1 MTISKYL
8 QKNAAEQDT
17 ASNTTL
23 SPNEPTESNSSS
35 LSEPKPSVVTAEQT
49 PENKP
54 QKPLGK
60 LLWESFCIILPPV
73 LLLTAVGVVAYYIL
87 CPSKGEFHADCTDT
101 LYWAK
106 ATYDSGK
113 LINPDFSYACL
124 LPFGGSLLMLLFL
137 PLFGFSMT
145 TNMMGMLVFFFLFT
159 TSLCWMHRQMHWDS
173 RRNCITAAAFLMLLS
188 ASKKL
193 REIFWG
199 HTIYYSLG
207 ILFLFFGLALL
218 FRLQNLSAI
227 RQTREVRMHTILTFI
242 ALFLFFILCCTDQ
255 ITAITIFALPIL
267 AGLFLERVLDRK
279 TPLLHRKN
287 TRVLLLLL
295 SLGIAIIA
303 GMKLGNLWAN
313 GVAGAYADNYSNWT
327 AQETWTEHFQKLP
340 LAWMTLLG
348 LEDIPDKKTNVRRK
362 YHEPDPYHHRTDS
375 GSAAC
380 CSDLLLRQVSG
391 TVRQTDAY
399 FTLGTL
405 DSHRIDSRGLS
416 LRCTFCGK
424 LAAQSDRLHD
434 FHCIYG
440 IPTLGNYQNRKL
452 CSGWRAFSACRWHV
466 FCLLSACN
474 VLLLPTNAEEVNV
487 QYQLTNML
495 EKQGLTYGYAT
506 FWHANAI
513 TVISGEKLKVRNVSV
528 NENGVQKATYQT
540 DSRWYEDQPEQKKL
554 FPAAEQRRISET

>member
-145 TNMMGMLVFFFLFT
+145 TNMMGMLVFFLLFT
-159 TSLCWMHRQMHWDS
+159 TSLCWMLRQMHWDS
-173 RRNCITAAAFLMLLS
+173 RWNCITAAAFLMLLS

-227 RQTREVRMHTILTFI
+227 RQTREIRMHTILTFI

-279 TPLLHRKN
+279 TPLLHQKN

-303 GMKLGNLWAN
+303 GMKLGNLWAHWTVTGLILVGYLCGALSVAN
-313 GVAGAYADNYSNWT
+313 WRLSPIVCTAFIVSMAFLRWAITKQKTMQRAAGV
-327 AQETWTEHFQKLP
+327 LCVP
-340 LAWMTLLG
+340 LA
-348 LEDIPDKKTNVRRK
+348 
-362 YHEPDPYHHRTDS
+362 
-375 GSAAC
+375 C
-380 CSDLLLRQVSG
+380 
-391 TVRQTDAY
+391 
-399 FTLGTL
+399 
-405 DSHRIDSRGLS
+405 
-416 LRCTFCGK
+416 
-424 LAAQSDRLHD
+424 
-434 FHCIYG
+434 
-440 IPTLGNYQNRKL
+440 
-452 CSGWRAFSACRWHV
+452 

-540 DSRWYEDQPEQKKL
+540 DSRWYEDQPEQKNYFLLLNNAEYQKL
-554 FPAAEQRRISET
+554 DERKDPLLNQAERSFVLTDSNGTTYQVLVFAKNIF

>member
-145 TNMMGMLVFFFLFT
+145 TNMMGMLVFFLLFT
-159 TSLCWMHRQMHWDS
+159 TSLCWMLRQMHWDS
-173 RRNCITAAAFLMLLS
+173 RWNCITAAAFLMLLS

-227 RQTREVRMHTILTFI
+227 RQTREIRMHTILTFI

-279 TPLLHRKN
+279 TPLLHQKN

-313 GVAGAYADNYSNWT
+313 GVSGAYADNYSNWT

-348 LEDIPDKKTNVRRK
+348 LEDIPDKKLMSGESIMNLIRIITALILAVLPVAATCCYAK
-362 YHEPDPYHHRTDS
+362 YRGQS
-375 GSAAC
+375 GRQLRI
-380 CSDLLLRQVSG
+380 LLWAHW
-391 TVRQTDAY
+391 TVTG
-399 FTLGTL
+399 LIL
-405 DSHRIDSRGLS
+405 VGLS

-424 LAAQSDRLHD
+424 LAAQSDRLHG

-440 IPTLGNYQNRKL
+440 IPTLGNYQTENYAACGGRSLRAAGMFLPVKCLQCPIAAHQCGGSQRTVPADQYAGETRTDLWICHLLACQCNHSDLRRKTKSTQ
-452 CSGWRAFSACRWHV
+452 C
-466 FCLLSACN
+466 
-474 VLLLPTNAEEVNV
+474 
-487 QYQLTNML
+487 
-495 EKQGLTYGYAT
+495 
-506 FWHANAI
+506 
-513 TVISGEKLKVRNVSV
+513 
-528 NENGVQKATYQT
+528 
-540 DSRWYEDQPEQKKL
+540 
-554 FPAAEQRRISET
+554 QRK